1 MTIDNLNIKD
11 VIDNKK
17 FWKTLKPLLSD
28 KGTCGSSKINLVVD
42 QENLSDDKEIA
53 ETFNN
58 YFNNAMKSL
67 NLQCDPES
75 LSDVSDEK
83 YPIEQQ

>member
-1 MTIDNLNIKD
+1 MSDN
-11 VIDNKK
+11 
-17 FWKTLKPLLSD
+17 
-28 KGTCGSSKINLVVD
+28 
-42 QENLSDDKEIA
+42 KEIA

-83 YPIEQQ
+83 DPVEIAIKKCKNYLQLLVLIKLKKND